1 MEYRNLFIA
10 LIFLVTLLLI
20 VVMGYIVNHNYR
32 RDRKPQVDVE
42 NDAENDAPEHPQSRP
57 ATVREHYNEEQRLS
71 HLTTVA
77 PSIELLPEIRTSKS
91 SDRAEDWLERRDSR
105 ITEGDPKPYNTPP
118 GKDGNASKRKWR
130 DHNGVAEHSE
140 DEKEAKAK
148 EAKSLDVEVEDKKG
162 NNGADK

>member
-20 VVMGYIVNHNYR
+20 VVTGYIVNHNYR
-32 RDRKPQVDVE
+32 RNRKPQVDVE
-42 NDAENDAPEHPQSRP
+42 NDADNDPPEHPRSRP

-91 SDRAEDWLERRDSR
+91 SDRAEDWLERRGSR
-105 ITEGDPKPYNTPP
+105 IMEGDPKPYNTSP

-130 DHNGVAEHSE
+130 DQKDVAKTSE
-140 DEKEAKAK
+140 DEKEPRA
-148 EAKSLDVEVEDKKG
+148 EERKSLNDGVEDEKG
-162 NNGADK
+162 QDGADK